1 VLFHLL
7 LKHDVSTYFSQAPHC
22 EIHSFDKKIPYNLKS
37 QWFSEEQLRKS
48 KVETHEMYISAKDDL
63 TINPPHRSVPSIMAE
78 LGHTHIDILK
88 VDIEGAEWNIFTP
101 GSDLNLNV
109 VGQLQLEVHTDR
121 GQNINLP
128 RLFGYLEERG
138 MRLFHK
144 EINWRYRVLHCMEY
158 SFIQKEWSPDK
169 KFY

>member
-1 VLFHLL
+1 MLFHLL

-88 VDIEGAEWNIFTP
+88 VRFIDAIMQFIICAYFCHSNSYF
-101 GSDLNLNV
+101 
-109 VGQLQLEVHTDR
+109 QLICHCITTLA
-121 GQNINLP
+121 G
-128 RLFGYLEERG
+128 GY
-138 MRLFHK
+138 
-144 EINWRYRVLHCMEY
+144 
-158 SFIQKEWSPDK
+158 
-169 KFY
+169 